1 MGSKPRSPQVG
12 HRSKSQAPGTDEV
25 RRQIAADAARI
36 MAEEG
41 VRDFHAA
48 KRKAAARLGLP
59 ETKHLPGNG
68 EVDAALQ
75 EYLRLFHAGRLT
87 QSLRRLRGLAAEAMR
102 FLAKF
107 EPRLVGPVLSGT
119 VTSAS
124 AIELHLTADSPEEI
138 GFWLQE
144 HSIPYE
150 QAERRLRF
158 GGERH
163 ETFPA
168 YLFTADGVAVELC
181 VFERREARETP
192 LSPVDGKPMKRA
204 NLREVENLMHGAG
217 ETESRLR

>member
-1 MGSKPRSPQVG
+1 MGHKPRFPQAG
-12 HRSKSQAPGTDEV
+12 HRSRPNPADADEL
-25 RRQIAADAARI
+25 RRHIATDAARI

-41 VRDFHAA
+41 VSDFHAA

-59 ETKHLPGNG
+59 ETRHLPGND

-75 EYLRLFHAGRLT
+75 EHLRLFHGGRLM
-87 QSLRRLRGLAAEAMR
+87 QSVRRLRELAAEAMR
-102 FLAKF
+102 FLSKF

-124 AIELHLTADSPEEI
+124 AIELHLTADTPEEI

-150 QAERRLRF
+150 QTDRRLRF

-168 YLFTADGVAVELC
+168 YRFTADNVPVELC
-181 VFERREARETP
+181 VFDRREAREAP

-204 NLREVENLMHGAG
+204 NLREVENLMNGATG
-217 ETESRLR
+217 L

>member
-1 MGSKPRSPQVG
+1 MGNRPRSPQLG
-12 HRSKSQAPGTDEV
+12 HRSKSQAPGTDGL
-25 RRQIAADAARI
+25 RRRIAADAARI

-41 VRDFHAA
+41 VRDFQAA

-59 ETKHLPGNG
+59 ETKHLPGND

-87 QSLRRLRGLAAEAMR
+87 QSVQRLRGLAAEAMR

-107 EPRLVGPVLSGT
+107 EPRLVGSVLSGT

-124 AIELHLTADSPEEI
+124 AIELHLTADTPEEI

-144 HSIPYE
+144 HSIPFE
-150 QAERRLRF
+150 QTDRRLRF

-163 ETFPA
+163 EIFPA
-168 YLFTADGVAVELC
+168 YRFTADNVPVELC
-181 VFERREARETP
+181 VFDRREARETP

-217 ETESRLR
+217 KS

>member
-1 MGSKPRSPQVG
+1 MAYKPRSSPAKT
-12 HRSKSQAPGTDEV
+12 RSKPSSPAADEL
-25 RRQIAADAARI
+25 RRRIATDAARI

-41 VRDFHAA
+41 VRDFQSA

-59 ETKHLPGNG
+59 ETRHLPGND
-68 EVDAALQ
+68 EVDSALQ
-75 EYLRLFHAGRLT
+75 EHLRLFHGGRLI
-87 QSLRRLRGLAAEAMR
+87 QSVRRLRELAAEAMR
-102 FLAKF
+102 FLTRF

-124 AIELHLTADSPEEI
+124 AIELHLTADTPEEI

-150 QAERRLRF
+150 LTDRRLRF
-158 GGERH
+158 GGDRQ

-168 YLFTADGVAVELC
+168 YRFTADNVAVELC
-181 VFERREARETP
+181 IFDRLEAREAP

-204 NLREVENLMHGAG
+204 NLREVENLMSEAA
-217 ETESRLR
+217 EP

>member
-1 MGSKPRSPQVG
+1 MRHKPRSSQNG
-12 HRSKSQAPGTDEV
+12 HRAKPNSLGEDQLRTH
-25 RRQIAADAARI
+25 IATDAARI

-41 VRDFHAA
+41 VRDFHTA

-59 ETKHLPGNG
+59 ETKNLPGND

-75 EYLRLFHAGRLT
+75 EYLRLFHGGRLN
-87 QSLRRLRGLAAEAMR
+87 QSVRRLRELAAEAMR
-102 FLAKF
+102 FLSKF
-107 EPRLVGPVLSGT
+107 DPRLVGPVLSGT

-124 AIELHLTADSPEEI
+124 EIEIHLTADTPEEI

-150 QAERRLRF
+150 QADRRLRF
-158 GGERH
+158 GGDRQ

-168 YLFTADGVAVELC
+168 YRFTADNVPIELC
-181 VFERREARETP
+181 IFDQREARESP

-204 NLREVENLMHGAG
+204 NLREVENLM
-217 ETESRLR
+217 TEATEP

>member
-1 MGSKPRSPQVG
+1 MAYKPRSSPARQ
-12 HRSKSQAPGTDEV
+12 RSKPNSPAADEL
-25 RRQIAADAARI
+25 RRRIATDAARI

-41 VRDFHAA
+41 VRDFQSA

-59 ETKHLPGNG
+59 ETRRLPGND
-68 EVDAALQ
+68 EVDSALQ
-75 EYLRLFHAGRLT
+75 EHLRLFHGGRLT
-87 QSLRRLRGLAAEAMR
+87 QSVRRLRELAAEAMR
-102 FLAKF
+102 FLARF

-124 AIELHLTADSPEEI
+124 AIELHLTADTPEEI

-150 QAERRLRF
+150 LTDRRLRF
-158 GGERH
+158 GGDRQ

-168 YLFTADGVAVELC
+168 YRFTADDVAVELC
-181 VFERREARETP
+181 VFGRREAREAP

-204 NLREVENLMHGAG
+204 NLREVENLMSEAA
-217 ETESRLR
+217 EP

>member
-1 MGSKPRSPQVG
+1 MGNKPRIPPAG
-12 HRSKSQAPGTDEV
+12 HRPKPHAPGMDQI
-25 RRQIAADAARI
+25 RQHIAADAARI

-41 VRDFHAA
+41 VNDFHTA

-59 ETKHLPGNG
+59 ETKHLPGND
-68 EVDAALQ
+68 EVDSALQ
-75 EYLRLFHAGRLT
+75 EYLRLFHGGRLT

-102 FLAKF
+102 FLSKF

-124 AIELHLTADSPEEI
+124 TIELHLTADTPEEI
-138 GFWLQE
+138 GFWLQD
-144 HSIPYE
+144 HGIPFT
-150 QAERRLRF
+150 QTDRHLRF

-168 YLFTADGVAVELC
+168 YSFTADGVPVELC
-181 VFERREARETP
+181 VFGRREVRETP

-204 NLREVENLMHGAG
+204 NLRELENLLNGAG
-217 ETESRLR
+217 EPDSGPG